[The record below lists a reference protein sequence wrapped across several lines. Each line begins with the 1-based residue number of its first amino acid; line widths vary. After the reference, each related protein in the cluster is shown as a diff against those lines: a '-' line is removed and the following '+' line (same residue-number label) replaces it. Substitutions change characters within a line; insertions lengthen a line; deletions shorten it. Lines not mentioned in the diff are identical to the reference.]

1 MDPVLK
7 WHRGKFSTGP
17 KYDRYKQPGMNEPF
31 SGSGDSGGDARALPL
46 LDGGGLPGL
55 PISYTG
61 HDLLRLHCRTAYRQA
76 MVSC

>member
-1 MDPVLK
+1 MSL
-7 WHRGKFSTGP
+7 FS
-17 KYDRYKQPGMNEPF
+17 D
-31 SGSGDSGGDARALPL
+31 SGDSGGDARALPL

-76 MVSC
+76 IVVEVTMKRTSDKIAQHYCLGH